1 MTGLIR
7 PQWPVP
13 GTVAACSTTR
23 HGGVSLPPYASL
35 NLGAHVGD
43 NPADV
48 AANRERLVALAG
60 LPAMP
65 FWLEQVH
72 GTDVLRL
79 EGQIPTA
86 AALRADAVYT
96 AEPGQVCAVMT
107 ADCLPVLFASRRG
120 DEVAAAHA
128 GWRGLCGGVLEN
140 TLKQFRCP
148 PDDVMA
154 WFGPAIGPQAF
165 EVGDDV
171 RAAFVADNPATG
183 AAFRPVGTKYM
194 ADIYQ
199 LARIRLQAAGVRQI
213 SGGERCTA
221 SEPENFFSF
230 RRDRMTGR
238 LATLIWLI

>member
-1 MTGLIR
+1 MSTLIR
-7 PQWPVP
+7 PRWAAPASVM
-13 GTVAACSTTR
+13 ACSTTR
-23 HGGVSLPPYASL
+23 AGGVSLPPYASL

-48 AANRERLVALAG
+48 AANRLRLVELAG

-79 EGQIPTA
+79 EGQAPSA

-96 AEPGQVCAVMT
+96 AAPGQVCAVMT
-107 ADCLPVLFASRRG
+107 ADCLPVLFASRKG

-128 GWRGLCGGVLEN
+128 GWRGLCAGVLEN
-140 TLKQFRCP
+140 TLTQFRCP
-148 PDDVMA
+148 PDEVMA
-154 WFGPAIGPQAF
+154 WFGPAIGPDAF
-165 EVGDDV
+165 EVGAEV
-171 RAAFVADNPATG
+171 RAAFVAENPATG
-183 AAFRPVGTKYM
+183 AAFRPAGTKYM

-199 LARIRLQAAGVRQI
+199 LARIRLQAAGVRHI
-213 SGGERCTA
+213 SGGERCTV
-221 SEPENFFSF
+221 SESDNFFSF
-230 RRDRMTGR
+230 RRDGTTGR